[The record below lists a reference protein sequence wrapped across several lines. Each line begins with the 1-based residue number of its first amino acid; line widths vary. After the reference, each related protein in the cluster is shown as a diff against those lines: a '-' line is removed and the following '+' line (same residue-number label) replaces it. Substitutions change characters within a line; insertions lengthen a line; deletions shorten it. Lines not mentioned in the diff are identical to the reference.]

1 VSVIT
6 IRDLPAR
13 HALYC
18 DGSKGRVWKVV
29 WQVAWRAGQAVVG
42 KGDQHVAP
50 DRRHALVVLAS
61 VVVSTPNAS
70 GFEYVVE
77 FRFPI
82 RNVKRSLRLATT
94 RATVRTH
101 SQIQIG
107 TMSFQYALLEMSRNG

>member
-50 DRRHALVVLAS
+50 DRRHAPVVLAS
-61 VVVSTPNAS
+61 VVVSTFNAS
-70 GFEYVVE
+70 SFERVNGFRLLIGMLNSH
-77 FRFPI
+77 FASQQRRRQQGPALI
-82 RNVKRSLRLATT
+82 RV
-94 RATVRTH
+94 
-101 SQIQIG
+101 
-107 TMSFQYALLEMSRNG
+107 